1 MAMLAVSLL
10 PMEVLLTQAEAAL
23 VEPMLPRNRRPT
35 SGLLSR
41 KAQSD
46 PGSAVARAI
55 IDFPRVGRLSPQ
67 GLPEG
72 SFPDARSWSRNAGLC
87 DEPLRNRF

>member
-10 PMEVLLTQAEAAL
+10 PTEALLTQAEAAL

-41 KAQSD
+41 KGAKRSC
-46 PGSAVARAI
+46 SAVARAI
-55 IDFPRVGRLSPQ
+55 IDFPRVGRLSPM
-67 GLPEG
+67 PKAKEAEG
-72 SFPDARSWSRNAGLC
+72 HRVREAYGSNYGPIGDS
-87 DEPLRNRF
+87 